1 MEKQYLIFN
10 TTEDDYQ
17 KILKYL
23 DETTRLFPGSS
34 DLLAF
39 KFLGTHSCLLKHFTD
54 EIIEKMKYFDQ
65 EKG

>member
-1 MEKQYLIFN
+1 MKKQYLQFN

-23 DETTRLFPGSS
+23 DETIRLFPGSS
-34 DLLAF
+34 NLLAL
-39 KFLGTHSCLLKHFTD
+39 KFLGTHSCLLKHLAD
-54 EIIEKMKYFDQ
+54 EIIEKMKYFDL